1 VIRRGLWLVAGATI
15 GVSGYRRASR
25 LARSVFP
32 ARPGS
37 ALAVSAGAPDRPR
50 TPAITGRSLLAAAAT
65 AGRGTAQGVAFA
77 RDVRAGMAEY
87 LDRQGD
93 EAGRTLDREQGEP
106 QVSRQQPGAPR
117 ALAAPDSRRRGVTP

>member
-1 VIRRGLWLVAGATI
+1 MIRRGLWVAVGAAI

-25 LARSVFP
+25 LARTIFP

-37 ALAVSAGAPDRPR
+37 ALAAGSSARPR
-50 TPAITGRSLLAAAAT
+50 PTLITGRSLLAAAAT

-77 RDVRAGMAEY
+77 RDVREGVAEY

-93 EAGRTLDREQGEP
+93 EAGRTLGSQRGGQRDSTH
-106 QVSRQQPGAPR
+106 QVSDQPAP
-117 ALAAPDSRRRGVTP
+117 AVHSGPRRGIAP